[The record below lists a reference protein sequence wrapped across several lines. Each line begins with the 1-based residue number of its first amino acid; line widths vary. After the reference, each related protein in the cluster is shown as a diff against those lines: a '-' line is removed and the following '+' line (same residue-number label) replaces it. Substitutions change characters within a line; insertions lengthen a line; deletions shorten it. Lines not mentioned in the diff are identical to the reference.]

1 MHMPKNCSADV
12 QKVVNYIDDL
22 VAGGDERLITTIK
35 EFFSL
40 GDVDSTADF
49 LLFRKCLV
57 TCRLPLSEI
66 PWKVHAPL
74 LEWQSL
80 DVESVGVSNFF
91 QFCDALEVRGN
102 EIAGPNGFGL
112 QNAMQAWAEYFAS
125 SGLLA
130 SYTEDSEEDLTPTP
144 SESYDGATWDWLVWV
159 FCLFPHRGLMF
170 TFD

>member
-1 MHMPKNCSADV
+1 MPKNCSADV
-12 QKVVNYIDDL
+12 QRVVNYIDDL

-49 LLFRKCLV
+49 LLFCKYFLV
-57 TCRLPLSEI
+57 SEVAASHFLP
-66 PWKVHAPL
+66 KVHAPL

-91 QFCDALEVRGN
+91 QFCDALEVRGS
-102 EIAGPNGFGL
+102 EIAGPDGYGL

-144 SESYDGATWDWLVWV
+144 TEENYDGATWDWLVWV
-159 FCLFPHRGLMF
+159 SFSSPQSLIL
-170 TFD
+170 TFY